1 MRYLEADIIHEIK
14 HGARL
19 LIVIVQKHGM
29 LVPDLREGLML
40 PLTNGFV
47 KLIHDVVQDLL
58 GLFAEG
64 PYVIKEP
71 LAQCHAVLQVFV
83 G

>member
-1 MRYLEADIIHEIK
+1 MSYFEADIIHEIK
-14 HGARL
+14 HGACL

-47 KLIHDVVQDLL
+47 KLIHDIVQDLL

-71 LAQCHAVLQVFV
+71 LTQCHAVLQVFV